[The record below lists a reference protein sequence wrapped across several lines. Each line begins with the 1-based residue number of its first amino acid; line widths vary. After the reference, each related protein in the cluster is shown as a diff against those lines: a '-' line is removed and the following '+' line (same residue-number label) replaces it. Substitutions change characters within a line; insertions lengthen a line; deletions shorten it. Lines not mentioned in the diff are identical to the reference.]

1 MIRFEKVTYSY
12 NQQPLIQDMDLTFK
26 KGKVTAIIGPN
37 GCGKSTVLKLASRLL
52 RPQKGNVFYNNQ
64 EIGSIKRKAF
74 ARNVSVLLQ
83 NNLIPDMT
91 VERAVLSGRY
101 PYQSPF
107 KPFGEEDRT
116 ITEYAMKM
124 ACCDSLKN
132 KNMHQLSGGERQRVF
147 LAMVLAQD
155 TPFIFL
161 DEPTTYLDINVSY
174 EMMELVRELNENLGK
189 TVVMVLHDMNLALNY
204 ADFIILMEKG
214 KIKACNSVL
223 DDELHHCI
231 GDTFHVKIQSV
242 SETEKSQFYFIKM

>member
-1 MIRFEKVTYSY
+1 MIQFEKVTYSY
-12 NQQPLIQDMDLTFK
+12 NQQPLIQDMDLTFE

-52 RPQKGNVFYNNQ
+52 RPQSGKILFDNQ
-64 EIGSIKRKAF
+64 ESGGIKRKTF
-74 ARNVSVLLQ
+74 AKKVSVLLQ
-83 NNLIPDMT
+83 NNHIPDMT

-101 PYQSPF
+101 PYQSPL
-107 KPFGEEDRT
+107 KPTGEEDRT
-116 ITEYAMKM
+116 ITEYAMKL
-124 ACCDSLKN
+124 ASCDSLRY
-132 KNMHQLSGGERQRVF
+132 KNMYQLSGGERQRVF
-147 LAMVLAQD
+147 LAMILAQD

-174 EMMELVRELNENLGK
+174 EMMELVRELNKNLGK
-189 TVVMVLHDMNLALNY
+189 TIVMVLHDMTLALNY

-231 GDTFHVKIQSV
+231 GETFHVKIQSF

>member
-12 NQQPLIQDMDLTFK
+12 NQQPLIQDMDLTFE

-52 RPQKGNVFYNNQ
+52 RPQKGKVLLDNQ
-64 EIGSIKRKAF
+64 EIGVMKHKTF

-107 KPFGEEDRT
+107 KSSAQEDRT
-116 ITEYAMKM
+116 IAGYAMKM
-124 ACCDSLKN
+124 ASCDSLKY

-147 LAMVLAQD
+147 LAMILAQD
-155 TPFIFL
+155 TPLIFL

-189 TVVMVLHDMNLALNY
+189 TVVMVLHDMTLALNY

-223 DDELHHCI
+223 DDELHRCI